1 MIDLLTKTRPADG
14 LSLGQIIALW
24 ERILSFSPVGPDDDF
39 FDLGGDSLLA
49 LQLFHE
55 IERATGRTLPITAIY
70 EAATPAKLWD
80 LLDGAAPAPFSPLVT
95 IKPGRS
101 GNQAPP
107 LFIFHGIGGHVLEL
121 ERVGRL
127 IETDR
132 AVIAI
137 QAKGV
142 DGTAEPIDRLEAMI
156 DFYLP
161 ALRARQPHGPYYLAG
176 YSFGGLLGMEVA
188 RRLKAAGETVALLLF
203 IDSFA
208 HPNTFPK
215 AARQIVRLNTVL
227 HAFASMPPH
236 RAVRFVLARLRGGA
250 DPMSRAGQLLASDD
264 VVPAQAEALR
274 RVYDAASTALLHYWP
289 QPYAGK
295 IVFVRAK
302 PSIFPVA
309 PARAWGKLVDC
320 IDLHIVDAD
329 HDSLVRE
336 DAPLLAAT
344 VSQILSAAS

>member
-1 MIDLLTKTRPADG
+1 MIDLLTQPRPADS
-14 LSLGQIIALW
+14 LSLGQIITLW
-24 ERILSFSPVGPDDDF
+24 ERTLGVSPIGPDDDF

-49 LQLFHE
+49 LQMFHA
-55 IERATGRTLPITAIY
+55 IERITGRTLPITAIY

-101 GNQAPP
+101 GNPAAP
-107 LFIFHGIGGHVLEL
+107 LFIFHGIGGTVIEL

-132 AVIAI
+132 AVIAV
-137 QAKGV
+137 QARGV
-142 DGTAEPIDRLEAMI
+142 DGTAEPHDRLEAMI

-176 YSFGGLLGMEVA
+176 YSFGGLLAMEAA
-188 RRLKAAGETVALLLF
+188 RRLEAAGERVALLLF

-227 HAFASMPPH
+227 HAFATMPPH
-236 RAVRFVLARLRGGA
+236 RAVRFVLARLRGEAG
-250 DPMSRAGQLLASDD
+250 PMNRAGQLLTGDA
-264 VVPAQAEALR
+264 VAAKAPALR
-274 RVYDAASTALLHYWP
+274 RVYDSANTALLHYWP

-302 PSIFPVA
+302 TSIFPVA
-309 PARAWGKLVDC
+309 PARIWGKLVAG

-344 VSQILSAAS
+344 VSRLLSAAA